1 MLPKKEENY
10 MINDEEIYARY
21 LLQFKE
27 EGIADLYDQVN
38 TQAEAA
44 IFIYANKHFKQA
56 ILDAP
61 PKHIDKNAEINEE
74 MTYQFYMRDLR
85 WTIEAFFRDVTDEK
99 SAKKLAKILMKFYLN
114 EQDKDL

>member
-1 MLPKKEENY
+1 

-27 EGIADLYDQVN
+27 EGIADLFDQVN

-44 IFIYANKHFKQA
+44 IFIYANKHFKQS

-61 PKHIDKNAEINEE
+61 PKHVDTNTEINEE

-85 WTIEAFFRDVTDEK
+85 WTIEAFFRDVTDDK
-99 SAKKLAKILMKFYLN
+99 SAKKLTKTLMKYYLK
-114 EQDKDL
+114 E

>member
-1 MLPKKEENY
+1 
-10 MINDEEIYARY
+10 MINNEEMHARY

-27 EGIADLYDQVN
+27 EGISDLFNQVN
-38 TQAEAA
+38 TQSEAA

-61 PKHIDKNAEINEE
+61 PKHLDENAEINEE

-85 WTIEAFFRDVTDEK
+85 WMIEAFFRDVTDDK
-99 SAKKLAKILMKFYLN
+99 SAKKLTKTLMKFYL
-114 EQDKDL
+114 KD